1 MSARKRRG
9 IERAFT
15 LVELLVV
22 IAVIALLLG
31 LAIPAFQGARNQ
43 ARTVLCQS
51 NLRQWAMPLAAYPQ
65 AHDGCLPADMGGN
78 LGLWMLRGTLVGD
91 SDPNGNHAAFHGFH
105 TRRIALCP
113 MATQPAFNG
122 TFRASFSSDEG
133 AWQLTGEVGSST
145 DAWQILT
152 PEPPFVGSYGYNHSL
167 FCGFRVDP
175 FPLLPFTRT
184 PTFNT
189 LSVRDHASIP
199 VMLDATMPMSTR
211 SISVSM
217 FGPQANTG
225 NGQGLGLKRVPHRSA
240 RQADQR
246 HLPRL
251 VRPQSGPQGTL
262 DASLGIRLRPG
273 RSLDQSRRR
282 PTRRLARMDAQ
293 VQGLLR

>member
-51 NLRQWAMPLAAYPQ
+51 NLRQWAMTLAAYTQ

-122 TFRASFSSDEG
+122 TFRASFSSDKG

-225 NGQGLGLKRVPHRSA
+225 NGQGLGLNA
-240 RQADQR
+240 FLIDR
-246 HLPRL
+246 HGKQTNGIFLDWS
-251 VRPQSGPQGTL
+251 VRKVGLKELWTLRWASDFDRAGPW
-262 DASLGIRLRPG
+262 
-273 RSLDQSRRR
+273 
-282 PTRRLARMDAQ
+282 TRAGG
-293 VQGLLR
+293 VQPEDWPEWMRKFKDY

>member
-1 MSARKRRG
+1 MSERKRSG

-51 NLRQWAMPLAAYPQ
+51 NLRQWAMTLAAYTQ
-65 AHDGCLPADMGGN
+65 AHDGCLPSDMGGN

-113 MATQPAFNG
+113 MATQPASRG
-122 TFRASFSSDEG
+122 TFRVSFSSDKA

-167 FCGFRVDP
+167 FCRFRIDP
-175 FPLLPFTRT
+175 FPLMPFMRT
-184 PTFNT
+184 SSFST
-189 LSVRDHASIP
+189 LSLRDHASIP
-199 VMLDATMPMSTR
+199 VMLDATKPMTER
-211 SISVSM
+211 SMSFPRPLALSGRGGGGGMNMFLMDRHGKEINAIFLDWSVRKV
-217 FGPQANTG
+217 
-225 NGQGLGLKRVPHRSA
+225 GLKE
-240 RQADQR
+240 
-246 HLPRL
+246 LW
-251 VRPQSGPQGTL
+251 TL
-262 DASLGIRLRPG
+262 RWASDFDRANPWTKAGG
-273 RSLDQSRRR
+273 
-282 PTRRLARMDAQ
+282 
-293 VQGLLR
+293 VQPEDWPEWMRDCKDY